1 MGACAS
7 ATGVPADARSGT
19 SSTIT
24 TGAGGASIAAN
35 STAVV
40 GPRQLDTLR
49 RFADAP
55 FGMGVVRSLA
65 VIAVA
70 GWLGIMA
77 FVSFGVAPRIFRT
90 LDRAVAGEAVAAILP
105 RYYDWGLVLC
115 GVALAGCVFQVL
127 AGREGWLRP
136 LIGAALCGLMC
147 GLVVWASTVA
157 LPRAEAAALILRR
170 GLDDLLEGE
179 AHLLARPC
187 ERQRGRLVAAAP
199 HPGLGDVAEQGRAGR
214 PGGGELLERRS
225 ERQPRD
231 VPRETQQPLLCGH
244 RARPR
249 DGRRASRDPLT
260 LTRRGAFARAVHRR

>member
-1 MGACAS
+1 MSACAS
-7 ATGVPADARSGT
+7 ETGVSADARSGT

-24 TGAGGASIAAN
+24 TRARRASIAAN

-55 FGMGVVRSLA
+55 LGMGVVRSLA
-65 VIAVA
+65 VIAIA

-77 FVSFGVAPRIFRT
+77 FVSFGVAPRIFRA

-127 AGREGWLRP
+127 SGREGWLRP

-157 LPRAEAAALILRR
+157 LPRAEAARRASADVLLPRLRIQAWATSRRR
-170 GLDDLLEGE
+170 G
-179 AHLLARPC
+179 APC
-187 ERQRGRLVAAAP
+187 AQAAASFSSAAAS
-199 HPGLGDVAEQGRAGR
+199 GSRAM
-214 PGGGELLERRS
+214 S
-225 ERQPRD
+225 
-231 VPRETQQPLLCGH
+231 
-244 RARPR
+244 RARPS
-249 DGRRASRDPLT
+249 SRSSAGVGYGAVT
-260 LTRRGAFARAVHRR
+260 GVVRRGTR

>member
-1 MGACAS
+1 MSACAS
-7 ATGVPADARSGT
+7 APGVSADARSGT

-24 TGAGGASIAAN
+24 TRARRGSIAAN

-77 FVSFGVAPRIFRT
+77 FVSFGVAPRIFRA

-115 GVALAGCVFQVL
+115 APVPGPGGAPGGGGGPPRGGGPPVRGGGGA
-127 AGREGWLRP
+127 EGPARRRP
-136 LIGAALCGLMC
+136 PA
-147 GLVVWASTVA
+147 
-157 LPRAEAAALILRR
+157 RAR
-170 GLDDLLEGE
+170 
-179 AHLLARPC
+179 
-187 ERQRGRLVAAAP
+187 
-199 HPGLGDVAEQGRAGR
+199 RAGR
-214 PGGGELLERRS
+214 VGVRPAPGRQVRGGGWGRSPTSRPRRS
-225 ERQPRD
+225 PTGCVR
-231 VPRETQQPLLCGH
+231 
-244 RARPR
+244 
-249 DGRRASRDPLT
+249 
-260 LTRRGAFARAVHRR
+260 